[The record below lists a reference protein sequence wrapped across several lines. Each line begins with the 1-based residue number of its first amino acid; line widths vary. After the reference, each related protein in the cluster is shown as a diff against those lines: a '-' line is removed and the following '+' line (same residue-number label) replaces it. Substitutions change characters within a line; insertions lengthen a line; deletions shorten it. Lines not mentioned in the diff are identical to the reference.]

1 MRVLVVGTLP
11 EAAQHASEV
20 LREAGHEVVACHEP
34 GEDAFPCRGLRG
46 EDCPLN
52 GAGVDAV
59 VTARERAWPN
69 PTPFEDGAA
78 CALRHRVPMVVHGF
92 TSVHP
97 YGEWA
102 AGESRND
109 AELASVVEAVARAP
123 LREHS
128 DVARATVRQVLE
140 ASQLPEAGADAV
152 VSRRNARLRVVITL
166 PPGAEAAAS
175 SVTAKVLG
183 VLRQFDPE
191 ARGIDL
197 GFGPHMSRAGGR
209 R

>member
-11 EAAQHASEV
+11 EAAEHASEV
-20 LREAGHEVVACHEP
+20 LREAGHEVVTCHEP

-46 EDCPLN
+46 EDCPLD
-52 GAGVDAV
+52 GAGV
-59 VTARERAWPN
+59 
-69 PTPFEDGAA
+69 
-78 CALRHRVPMVVHGF
+78 
-92 TSVHP
+92 
-97 YGEWA
+97 
-102 AGESRND
+102 
-109 AELASVVEAVARAP
+109 
-123 LREHS
+123 
-128 DVARATVRQVLE
+128 
-140 ASQLPEAGADAV
+140 DAV
-152 VSRRNARLRVVITL
+152 VSRRNARLRVVVTL

-197 GFGPHMSRAGGR
+197 GFAPHMSRVGGR